1 VLLLQSIP
9 IFVALLADLWWALC
23 VFLALLVVWA
33 MSDEG
38 ATSPYA
44 GPVLRGRKPTN
55 RSPLWSGITKSPR
68 TGKSGA
74 STGSPAVPVPPR
86 ASAGVR
92 LGGVPAPGVADWALE
107 PRPLPKSR
115 RAQGRELT
123 RHANGSR
130 HFIVTAN
137 PQNKTQEDLMGF
149 LNRLLAERPVTRTQT
164 VPSRSIRGPRD
175 VFFGGRPS
183 AGG

>member
-1 VLLLQSIP
+1 MRNIVRWIVTGISGAVGGMIAVLIVAALFYHLLPTVVVLLLQSIP
-9 IFVALLADLWWALC
+9 IFVASLADLWWALC

-74 STGSPAVPVPPR
+74 STGIPTVPVPPR
-86 ASAGVR
+86 ASTGVR
-92 LGGVPAPGVADWALE
+92 LGGVPAPRGGGLGIGATPAPVNPASSGKGAHTTRMGPGTSSS
-107 PRPLPKSR
+107 PRIRK
-115 RAQGRELT
+115 T
-123 RHANGSR
+123 RHR
-130 HFIVTAN
+130 RI
-137 PQNKTQEDLMGF
+137 
-149 LNRLLAERPVTRTQT
+149 
-164 VPSRSIRGPRD
+164 
-175 VFFGGRPS
+175 
-183 AGG
+183 